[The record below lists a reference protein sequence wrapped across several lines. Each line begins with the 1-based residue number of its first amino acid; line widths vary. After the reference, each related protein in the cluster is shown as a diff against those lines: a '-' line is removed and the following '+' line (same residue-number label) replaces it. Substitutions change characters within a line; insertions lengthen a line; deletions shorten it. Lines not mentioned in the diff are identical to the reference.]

1 MTLWLC
7 TRCAGDPAIPGPDLC
22 LLFRTDPPGEG
33 CPRGDD
39 LFAAWQAV
47 NSAHLEP
54 PALIDIASQL
64 AVIAAGLL
72 TDAVETSAELEVAL
86 Q

>member
-22 LLFRTDPPGEG
+22 LLFRTDPPVE
-33 CPRGDD
+33 CYPQDKK
-39 LFAAWQAV
+39 LITTWQAV

-64 AVIAAGLL
+64 AVIAAALL
-72 TDAVETSAELEVAL
+72 TDAIEASAELETYP
-86 Q
+86 